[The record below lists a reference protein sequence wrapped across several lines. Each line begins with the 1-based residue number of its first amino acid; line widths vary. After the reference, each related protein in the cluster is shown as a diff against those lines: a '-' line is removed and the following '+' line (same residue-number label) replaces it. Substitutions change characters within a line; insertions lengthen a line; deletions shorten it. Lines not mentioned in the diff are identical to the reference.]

1 MCKVKDQ
8 CECNLALQK
17 TNSAPF
23 IELLMGT
30 NMEFHILV
38 VNNGDEP
45 AYDAKLSV
53 TSEQKLPP
61 LKLQG
66 LNCEGG
72 NERCGGDSCEVC
84 KICSPSNTRTF
95 KNSPYVNLQND
106 IALQVATT
114 FECKLPMIAKDGK
127 RKKYTFKF
135 DTSKFDTS
143 NPFNVKTAKL
153 QIELTS
159 DCAAQDDDAQLEIDL
174 DLKFKYIYKVKRD
187 LVTWYIH

>member
-1 MCKVKDQ
+1 
-8 CECNLALQK
+8 
-17 TNSAPF
+17 
-23 IELLMGT
+23 MGT

-135 DTSKFDTS
+135 DTL
-143 NPFNVKTAKL
+143 NPFDIEGVVNMDIKL
-153 QIELTS
+153 IEN
-159 DCAAQDDDAQLEIDL
+159 CANSTGQLQTDL
-174 DLKFKYIYKVKRD
+174 QLKFNYEYEVKVHTLID
-187 LVTWYIH
+187 